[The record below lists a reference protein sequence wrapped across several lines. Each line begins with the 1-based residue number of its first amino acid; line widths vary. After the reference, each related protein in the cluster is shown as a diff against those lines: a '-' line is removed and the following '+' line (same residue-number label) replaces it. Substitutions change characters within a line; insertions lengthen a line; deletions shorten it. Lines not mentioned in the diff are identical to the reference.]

1 MDLNNTSKLDFN
13 NLNPLEN
20 TTKVENNNTLENQN
34 ILNNP
39 ILKNQIIDNT
49 KEIEKVLDNP
59 RKEIPKTEL
68 LNILEN
74 SIEKVEINDNQIY
87 IKLNKDLILHSNNT
101 IFINDNLNIQIAKQI
116 HLNPVIKFF
125 SKINNL
131 IKG

>member
-13 NLNPLEN
+13 NPSQL
-20 TTKVENNNTLENQN
+20 ENNNTLENQN

-74 SIEKVEINDNQIY
+74 SIEKIEINDNQIY
-87 IKLNKDLILHSNNT
+87 IKLNKDLILHSKNT

-116 HLNPVIKFF
+116 HLNPVVKLFN
-125 SKINNL
+125 KINNL

>member
-1 MDLNNTSKLDFN
+1 MDLNNTSK
-13 NLNPLEN
+13 P
-20 TTKVENNNTLENQN
+20 ENNNTLENQN

-74 SIEKVEINDNQIY
+74 SIEKIEINENQIY
-87 IKLNKDLILHSNNT
+87 IKLNKDLILHSKNT

-116 HLNPVIKFF
+116 HLNPVIRLFN
-125 SKINNL
+125 KINNL

>member
-1 MDLNNTSKLDFN
+1 MKPKENLDSQ
-13 NLNPLEN
+13 N
-20 TTKVENNNTLENQN
+20 TTKVDLSNTLDTQN

-59 RKEIPKTEL
+59 RKEVPKTEL

-74 SIEKVEINDNQIY
+74 SIEKIEVNENQIY
-87 IKLNKDLILHSNNT
+87 IKFNKDLILHSKNT

-116 HLNPVIKFF
+116 HLNPIIKLF